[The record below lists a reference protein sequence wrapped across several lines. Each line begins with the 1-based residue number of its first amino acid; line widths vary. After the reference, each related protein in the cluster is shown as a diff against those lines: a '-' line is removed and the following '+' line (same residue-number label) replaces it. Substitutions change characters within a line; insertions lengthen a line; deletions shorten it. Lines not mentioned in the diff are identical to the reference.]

1 MIGVLA
7 DLSLWMD
14 HNFSRNIV
22 EEDHIFIKNVYE
34 NIPYEEIKDV
44 HDKIAR
50 AEYVSKKKFM

>member
-1 MIGVLA
+1 
-7 DLSLWMD
+7 MD